1 MDKNL
6 VIAYQVL
13 KEVQEGTGTM
23 DAQTATHILNMLSN
37 LKDTIHRR
45 NQTIDNLRREIEEL
59 KECWKR
65 AVKEIEIRDS
75 IINDMKKALPEYNR

>member
-45 NQTIDNLRREIEEL
+45 NQTINNLRREIGEL
-59 KECWKR
+59 KEKNWLLSKS
-65 AVKEIEIRDS
+65 VKSLGGSPEV
-75 IINDMKKALPEYNR
+75 INR